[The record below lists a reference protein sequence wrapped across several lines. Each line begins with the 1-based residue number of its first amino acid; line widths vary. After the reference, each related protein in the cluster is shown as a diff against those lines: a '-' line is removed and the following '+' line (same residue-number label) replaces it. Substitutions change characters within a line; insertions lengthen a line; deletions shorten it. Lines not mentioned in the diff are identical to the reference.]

1 MIRFWEKA
9 MKIYV
14 VVVVIACCVL
24 MATLP
29 AAADIVYENGPIN
42 GETDAWTINF
52 GFVISDTIT
61 ISTGDTKIT
70 GLSFGVWLTPGDVV
84 QSLEISIT
92 ESLQGGT
99 TYFDGIV
106 NVTQS
111 GCYLNSYSYDVCT
124 ETAMFDGPMLGN
136 GRYWLNLE
144 NANSE
149 FGDPVYWDENSG
161 VGCHSPG
168 CPSDAGPNSLGTVP
182 SEAFTIYGTP
192 GGTVP
197 EPGSLLLFVS
207 GFVGAV
213 GLLRRKL
220 L

>member
-1 MIRFWEKA
+1 
-9 MKIYV
+9 MKRHV
-14 VVVVIACCVL
+14 MAVVIVCCVL
-24 MATLP
+24 MVALP

-52 GFVISDTIT
+52 GYVISDSIT
-61 ISTGDTKIT
+61 ISTGNTKIT
-70 GLSFGVWLTPGDVV
+70 GLSIGVWLTPGDVV
-84 QSLEISIT
+84 QSFEASIT
-92 ESLQGGT
+92 SNIQGGT
-99 TYFDGIV
+99 TYFDGFV

-111 GCYLNSYSYDVCT
+111 GCYLNSYSYDICV
-124 ETAMFDGPMLGN
+124 ETATFDGPTLGN
-136 GRYWLNLE
+136 GTYWLNLE
-144 NANSE
+144 NAQSE

-161 VGCHSPG
+161 VGCYSPG
-168 CPSDAGPNSLGTVP
+168 CPSYGAPTSTGTIP
-182 SEAFTIYGTP
+182 SEAFTLYGTP

-197 EPGSLLLFVS
+197 EPGTLLLLTS